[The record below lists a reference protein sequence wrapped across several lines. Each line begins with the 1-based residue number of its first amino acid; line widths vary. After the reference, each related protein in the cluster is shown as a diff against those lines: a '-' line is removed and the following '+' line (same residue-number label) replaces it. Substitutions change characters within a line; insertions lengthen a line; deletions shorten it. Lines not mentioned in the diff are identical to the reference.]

1 MFLSSYSHTIL
12 QNRSTDSGTGP
23 GGGGSGGGGGW
34 GEERRLKEVN
44 VYIYICNVMPDVS
57 EGLAN
62 NFDVFD
68 YQTHQSY

>member
-1 MFLSSYSHTIL
+1 MTIFLSSYSHTIL

-44 VYIYICNVMPDVS
+44 AYVRNVMPDVS

-68 YQTHQSY
+68 CQTHQSY